1 MKVLNPIQTNIHIHI
16 TIPLDYHCHQP
27 LCQLYQK
34 FLHEDVQPD
43 KVKLK
48 VSFFKKLLRPKFEK
62 VIYSILGCVVRELD
76 QAHGAGACG

>member
-1 MKVLNPIQTNIHIHI
+1 MKVLNSTQTNIHI
-16 TIPLDYHCHQP
+16 TIPLDYHSHQP

-62 VIYSILGCVVRELD
+62 VMYSILGGVVRELD
-76 QAHGAGACG
+76 QVHGAGACG